1 MAGRLSKIKLPLL
14 LGLAFLLAIGLSV
27 GGTWFFL
34 NKQDKDETA
43 AETSAEQAGNGRKP
57 ALYEQLAPA
66 FVVNFSQGGRPRY
79 MQVSL
84 ALMGRDQAQL
94 DALREQMPLVRN
106 QLVMLFSGQNFDS
119 LTTPVGKEML
129 RQMATAKVQEV
140 AKKATGKVVVEQVF
154 FTNFVLQ

>member
-1 MAGRLSKIKLPLL
+1 
-14 LGLAFLLAIGLSV
+14 
-27 GGTWFFL
+27 
-34 NKQDKDETA
+34 
-43 AETSAEQAGNGRKP
+43 
-57 ALYEQLAPA
+57 
-66 FVVNFSQGGRPRY
+66 